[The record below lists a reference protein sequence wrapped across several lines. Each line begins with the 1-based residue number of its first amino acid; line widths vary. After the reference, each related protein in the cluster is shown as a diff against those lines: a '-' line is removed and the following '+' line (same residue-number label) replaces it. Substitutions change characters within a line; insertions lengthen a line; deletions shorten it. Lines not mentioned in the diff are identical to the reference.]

1 MEDHLNKFL
10 GHTWRGINTHILSY
24 TRETPKQVC
33 LMFHGIN
40 STGSINTSLNQGTA
54 IISEVL
60 SRKSNGVT
68 ITFDDAYENIESAL
82 ELWSGF
88 DIPLKIFVPT
98 DLIGK
103 KMANM
108 RIADIPQLKYWK
120 SIKNVTLASHS
131 HSHTNLTRL
140 TQQSRLNE
148 LTASKHKIEE
158 LTNVSCQEIA
168 YPRGKYNLQVLEDVK
183 KAGFLTGWTTKRGA
197 FDLGQADLLT
207 LPRFAI
213 YDYTTPREMTG
224 RISRAAIKIE
234 RLILRGNYR

>member
-1 MEDHLNKFL
+1 MNKIL
-10 GHTWRGINTHILSY
+10 GLTWRRINTQILSY
-24 TRETPKQVC
+24 TRETPEQVC
-33 LMFHGIN
+33 LMFHGID
-40 STGSINTSLNQGTA
+40 SSGLINTSLNQGTS

-60 SRKSNGVT
+60 SRKTNGVT

-103 KMANM
+103 KMADM
-108 RIADIPQLKYWK
+108 HIADIPQLKYWK

-140 TQQSRLNE
+140 TQQSRWNE
-148 LTASKHKIEE
+148 LITSKHKIEE
-158 LTNVSCQEIA
+158 LTNESCQEIA
-168 YPRGKYNLQVLEDVK
+168 YPRGKYNPQVLEDVR

-197 FDLGQADLLT
+197 FDLGQVDSLT

-213 YDYTTPREMTG
+213 YDYTTPREMIG
-224 RISRAAIKIE
+224 RISRPAIKIE
-234 RLILRGNYR
+234 RLILRGKYR